1 MKIEVIGY
9 NEKEKAIL
17 QFERMDSVYT
27 LSLNSKIISEGKVD
41 DLKVLI
47 KEYNDNY
54 SNGINYIYR
63 DFSKMFG
70 ESIHKLNESNVIRA
84 FAVSDGYVHYCENF
98 GNINILYNSIIDT
111 YKTYLTHSSL
121 IDWTGDLGTQ
131 PVMYFIKHEKIYDH
145 QEKIQ
150 ELFKYGLLYK
160 YSITIPNQEEMI
172 SYFIPFEL
180 PDINNVKI
188 LPQMFLW
195 NSLLKDMSDE
205 LQKLNRNK

>member
-9 NEKEKAIL
+9 NEKEKVIL
-17 QFERMDSVYT
+17 QFERMESVYN
-27 LSLNSKIISEGKVD
+27 LSLNNKTISEGKVD
-41 DLKVLI
+41 DLKVVI
-47 KEYNDNY
+47 KEYNNNY
-54 SNGINYIYR
+54 SNGINYLSR

-70 ESIHKLNESNVIRA
+70 DSIHSLTESNVIRA
-84 FAVSDGYVHYCENF
+84 FAVSDGYVHYCEYF
-98 GNINILYNSIIDT
+98 GNINILYDSIIDT

-131 PVMYFIKHEKIYDH
+131 PVMYFIKHEKITGH
-145 QEKIQ
+145 QEKIL

-160 YSITIPNQEEMI
+160 YIINIPNQNEMI

-180 PDINNVKI
+180 PDINNVKL
-188 LPQMFLW
+188 LPQMFFW
-195 NSLLKDMSDE
+195 NSLLNDMSDE